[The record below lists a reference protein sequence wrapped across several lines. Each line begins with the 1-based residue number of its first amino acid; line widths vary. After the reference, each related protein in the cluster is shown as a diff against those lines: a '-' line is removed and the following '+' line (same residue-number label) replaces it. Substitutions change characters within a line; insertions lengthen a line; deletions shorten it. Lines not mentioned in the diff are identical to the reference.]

1 MSLLEIRFNSTEF
14 AIKNFLTFA
23 TSAEDIVD
31 SALFLSQKELA
42 KTPFD

>member
-1 MSLLEIRFNSTEF
+1 MSLLEIRINST
-14 AIKNFLTFA
+14 